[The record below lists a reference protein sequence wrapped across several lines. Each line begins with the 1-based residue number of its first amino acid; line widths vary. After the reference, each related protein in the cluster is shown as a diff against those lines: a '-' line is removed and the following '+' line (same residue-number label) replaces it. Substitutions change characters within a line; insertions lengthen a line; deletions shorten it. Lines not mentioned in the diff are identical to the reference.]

1 MPLTEPSYTF
11 LIYHSHGLG
20 QLSSCRVSSSL
31 LWAVL
36 AAGIQWWWLGAKT
49 QVFLLPGFLSYLV
62 SQELTRGR
70 ATSVLISS
78 GSHLKKRGA
87 AYETG
92 DLCSMFWSPLTNK
105 CVWINTVAFIS
116 SKKNTSLCLSSMS
129 QRILIHLDTAP
140 FLLKDTAMQIYSSV
154 FHLFSWSFLIEVKGT
169 LVEVLLWPRESSSFS
184 TSLVFIYF
192 LHVFERRM
200 ALFFLS
206 LLKDEDKRKSD

>member
-1 MPLTEPSYTF
+1 MPGVILAS
-11 LIYHSHGLG
+11 
-20 QLSSCRVSSSL
+20 LSSAGSWHPMVVVRSQDPSLPSARIPVLSCVTGADQRTSYFSANNLRV
-31 LWAVL
+31 
-36 AAGIQWWWLGAKT
+36 
-49 QVFLLPGFLSYLV
+49 PP
-62 SQELTRGR
+62 E
-70 ATSVLISS
+70 
-78 GSHLKKRGA
+78 KKR
-87 AYETG
+87 
-92 DLCSMFWSPLTNK
+92 CSLWDRWSLPNVLESSDK
-105 CVWINTVAFIS
+105 QVWINTVAFIS

-169 LVEVLLWPRESSSFS
+169 LVGVLLWPRESSSFS

-192 LHVFERRM
+192 FHVFERRM